1 MNVGKSL
8 TYIFDDP
15 RWLNKV
21 GIGTLIALLSGV
33 LSVVLIGILGFL
45 IMAGYGLEVLRN
57 VRRGDPDPMPEWQ
70 TDKLGEWLMQ
80 GLRVGVASLIWA
92 LPALL
97 VALPLIAGSAM
108 VDNNSDLSTIG
119 GLLIACFG
127 CLLFVWSVLTAL
139 VSPAIYIRVAEEE
152 TVASGLRFR
161 EIIQFTR
168 DHLGEVIVAVLVS
181 FFASLIVG
189 LIAILLSAITCG
201 VGAIILLPASQFI
214 ITLIQMHLYGQIGR
228 GRTADDYSPRLPK
241 PDQPLAPVAPSTDVT
256 YTPTAVTWPETPAVT
271 FEDPQ
276 AEVVFS
282 KDAPAIDAGPA
293 TPVVFEEPAAYD
305 AYGEPWMPNDD
316 PDKAVG

>member
-1 MNVGKSL
+1 MNVSKSL

-45 IMAGYGLEVLRN
+45 VIAGYGLEVLRN
-57 VRRGDPDPMPEWQ
+57 VRRGDPDPLPEWQ

-92 LPALL
+92 LPAILL
-97 VALPLIAGSAM
+97 ALPLAAGSAM
-108 VDNNSDLSTIG
+108 VDNNNELSAIG
-119 GLLIACFG
+119 GVLMACFG
-127 CLLFVWSVLTAL
+127 CLLFVWVVLLAL
-139 VSPAIYIRVAEEE
+139 VSPAIYIRIAEDEQL
-152 TVASGLRFR
+152 ASGLRFR

-168 DHLGEVIVAVLVS
+168 EHLGEVIVAVLVY

-189 LIAILLSAITCG
+189 LITMLLSIVTCG
-201 VGAIILLPASQFI
+201 VGAIVFAPAAQFI

-228 GRTADDYSPRLPK
+228 GRAADDYSPRLPK
-241 PDQPLAPVAPSTDVT
+241 PDQPLAPAAPSTDVT
-256 YTPTAVTWPETPAVT
+256 YTPTSTDWPEAPAVV
-271 FEDPQ
+271 FEDPKT
-276 AEVVFS
+276 EVVLS
-282 KDAPAIDAGPA
+282 KDAPVVDLGPA
-293 TPVVFEEPAAYD
+293 TPVVFEEPVAYD
-305 AYGEPWMPNDD
+305 SYGDALMPDSD